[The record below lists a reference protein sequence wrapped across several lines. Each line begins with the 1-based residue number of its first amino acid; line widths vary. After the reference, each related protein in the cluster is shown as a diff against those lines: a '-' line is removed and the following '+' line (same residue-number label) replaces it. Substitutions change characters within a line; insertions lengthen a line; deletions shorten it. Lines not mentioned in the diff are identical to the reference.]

1 MAYEVATATVT
12 IIPNMK
18 GSQEKIEKDLL
29 GGADKAGNKA
39 GGNIGKSLVGAV
51 KGAVTV
57 AAIGK
62 FIGDS
67 LSAGADLQQSLGG
80 IETLFKE
87 NADTVKGYA
96 SEAYKTAGI
105 SANEYMENVTSFS
118 ASLIKSMD
126 GDTAA
131 AAELANTAVI
141 DMADNANKMG
151 TDMSSIQQAYQGFA
165 KQNYT
170 MLDNLKLGYGGTK
183 TEMERLLADATELSG
198 VEYNIDNLNDVY
210 EAIHVIQQDLGITGT
225 TAKESAETFS
235 GSFASMKA
243 AATDLMGNLS
253 LGNDIAPQIQALG
266 DSVSTFV
273 VGNLLPMVSNIAQQL
288 PTILGQL
295 PGFIADLIPQIIPLA
310 GQMISG
316 LAQGIIDN
324 IPTFVAGVGEIFTGA
339 YDTLVNADWAGIGT
353 EIVNLLDGAWQAL
366 TGAAQTIWDSVVDV
380 FTSVIETV
388 PILSEAWDAITATA
402 SSLWDT
408 VTETFTSVIST
419 VPILSEAWDAITAT
433 AQSIWDTVVA
443 LFTGEIK
450 LSEVATGVW
459 DTITET
465 AQEIWTTVTGV
476 FTGSISVVDILT
488 DAWDGIIGLAQGIW
502 DSVVAIFTGG
512 ISTSEIATDA
522 WDTLTSAAQTA
533 WDSAKAVFETGK
545 AAVQAVTTKA
555 WDTLESTAKR
565 LWNRAKAVF
574 AGVAPVVKSVTLTA
588 WGTIPDTAQRFFDS
602 AKSKFEGAAPV
613 VKAVVTDAWETITKT
628 AGDIWTEVK
637 NIFSS
642 FEITWPDF
650 GELASG
656 AFEGLKNAAKSAW
669 DWVKSLFGGG
679 AGDETVEAVH
689 GSTAEMEAALAECSL
704 VVSDVDVS
712 SIDTANGI
720 VQDAASDWEST
731 VSGVSLVLPTVD
743 ALSIGTAVSI
753 VEQAAAQMQAAMNFS
768 WSLPALHGSVPS
780 ISVSMASASSSDGKT
795 TVSYPV
801 FNVGTKW
808 FAEGGI
814 FNQPSIIGVG
824 EAGAEAALPLDA
836 FWRRLDAEFDNAG
849 TGATINNYIEVNGA
863 TDPVAYA
870 DELARELEQQ
880 LKRA

>member
-18 GSQEKIEKDLL
+18 GSQEKIEKDFL
-29 GGADKAGNKA
+29 GSSDKAGASA
-39 GGNIGKSLVGAV
+39 GKKLGSSLVGAV

-62 FIGDS
+62 FLGDS
-67 LSAGADLQQSLGG
+67 LSAGADLQQSFGG
-80 IETLFKE
+80 LETLYGDAADAAKE
-87 NADTVKGYA
+87 YA
-96 SEAYKTAGI
+96 YMAAEAGI
-105 SANEYMENVTSFS
+105 SANDYAEQAVSFG
-118 ASLIKSMD
+118 ASLKQAFE
-126 GDTAA
+126 GDTTKAVEA
-131 AAELANTAVI
+131 ANTAI
-141 DMADNANKMG
+141 MDMTDNAAKMG
-151 TDMSSIQQAYQGFA
+151 TPLEQIQTAYQGFA

-183 TEMERLLADATELSG
+183 EEMERLLADAQKLSG
-198 VEYNIDNLNDVY
+198 QKYDISNLGDVY
-210 EAIHVIQQDLGITGT
+210 EAIHVIQEDLGLTGVAAQEAAT
-225 TAKESAETFS
+225 TFS
-235 GSFASMKA
+235 GSFGAMRANAKNLLA
-243 AATDLMGNLS
+243 DLA
-253 LGNDIAPQIQALG
+253 LGNNIGPDLFALG
-266 DSVSTFV
+266 NTITTFV
-273 VGNLLPMVSNIAQQL
+273 TGNLLPMVSNIVQQI

-295 PGFIADLIPQIIPLA
+295 PGFIAGLIPQIIPLA

-324 IPTFVAGVGEIFTGA
+324 IPIFAAGIGELITNAGS
-339 YDTLVNADWAGIGT
+339 LLLNADWAGIAST
-353 EIVNLLDGAWQAL
+353 IVSLIEGGWQAL
-366 TGAAQTIWDSVVDV
+366 ATAAQTIWNSVVTT
-380 FTSVIETV
+380 FSQVIETV
-388 PILSEAWDAITATA
+388 PILSDAWDAITTTASTLWSAVEQVFGGEISVVSIATA
-402 SSLWDT
+402 
-408 VTETFTSVIST
+408 
-419 VPILSEAWDAITAT
+419 AWDAITDI
-433 AQSIWDTVVA
+433 AQNIWDA
-443 LFTGEIK
+443 
-450 LSEVATGVW
+450 
-459 DTITET
+459 
-465 AQEIWTTVTGV
+465 
-476 FTGSISVVDILT
+476 
-488 DAWDGIIGLAQGIW
+488 IIG
-502 DSVVAIFTGG
+502 IFTGDVSVKEVVTG
-512 ISTSEIATDA
+512 A
-522 WDTLTSAAQTA
+522 WDTLTNAAQTA
-533 WDSAKAVFETGK
+533 WDAAKAVFEGV
-545 AAVQAVTTKA
+545 APAVKSVTVTA
-555 WDTLESTAKR
+555 WGALEGTAKKI
-565 LWNRAKAVF
+565 WSKAKAVF
-574 AGVAPVVKSVTLTA
+574 TGAAPAVKSVTLTA
-588 WGTIPDTAQRFFDS
+588 WGTIADTAQNLFNA
-602 AKSKFEGAAPV
+602 AKAKFETAAPA
-613 VKAVVTDAWETITKT
+613 VKAVVTDAWNSITTT

-637 NIFSS
+637 NIFTS
-642 FEITWPDF
+642 FEIEWPDF
-650 GELASG
+650 GALASG

-669 DWVKSLFGGG
+669 DWVKNLFGGG

-689 GSTAEMEAALAECSL
+689 GSTAEMEAALAACNL

-712 SIDTANGI
+712 AIDTANGI
-720 VQDAASDWEST
+720 VEDAASSWEST

-743 ALSIGTAVSI
+743 ALSIGTALSI
-753 VEQAAAQMQAAMNFS
+753 VESAAAQMQAAMNFS